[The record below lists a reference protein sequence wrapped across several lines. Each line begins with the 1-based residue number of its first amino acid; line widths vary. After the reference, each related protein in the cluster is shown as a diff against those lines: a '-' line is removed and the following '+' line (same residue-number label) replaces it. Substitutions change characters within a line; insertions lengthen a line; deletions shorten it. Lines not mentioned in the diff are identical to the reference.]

1 MIPPLD
7 KGWLRGWRGKLAF
20 QALSAVLPG
29 GVEVRP
35 LGGTVKGDGQSLVLE
50 NVKGGI
56 GGGEAAIDLDAR
68 QGAETRAR
76 R

>member
-1 MIPPLD
+1 
-7 KGWLRGWRGKLAF
+7 LRGWRGKLAF

-56 GGGEAAIDLDAR
+56 GGGEACHR
-68 QGAETRAR
+68 S
-76 R
+76 